1 MLIKYIVKSRYVI
14 RLINYYKFI
23 NQKIINNIA
32 MTRINRITIQGF
44 KSFADKVTIPF
55 PTGFTVVCGPN
66 GSGKSN
72 ICDAIMFA
80 LGISSARII
89 RAEKLSDLIFHG
101 SKKRSPTK
109 SCMVSIYID
118 NKDRKV
124 NIEEEE
130 IKITRKVNEKGL
142 SIIRVNGKVVTR
154 SKMLDILANFGISPY
169 GHNIIMQG
177 DINKIIEMSPKER
190 REIIDQIS
198 GIAEFDEK
206 KSKSESE
213 LEKVEKHIREMSIVL
228 SEKERLLDKLKFEKE
243 AAEKSIFL
251 NKEISKIRYSLS
263 LQNINRITSELEKI
277 EEKIG
282 QSSKELEDKENEL
295 KDKENEF
302 KKYEKTA
309 KEISDLIIQKA
320 RNIELIKRIDEIN
333 TEIIRRKD
341 RIELNERILSR
352 GESDTIVDRLP
363 KIEGI
368 VGTVSQLIKI
378 PTQYSIAIKAALGQ
392 HMNDVV
398 VTKEDV
404 AIECIKFLKENKI
417 GVARFLPLDK
427 IRFKEHQAKIEG
439 EIIGKAIELI
449 EFDSKYKNVFE
460 YLLGDTVI
468 IENIEKKIRGAR
480 AVTLEGDIVEAYGPM
495 IGGYNKRVEFELR
508 LKSENEKMAKEI
520 EKMEKEREVLREKQ
534 KNEEESIKK
543 MDEER
548 LEIHSKIERLRKEIY
563 SLQESVSSMINKINK
578 LNVEKAKKEAE
589 LENYKKE
596 LENYSSDSFYDKPQE
611 KLREMLSN
619 YLRELSQLGAI
630 NMRAG
635 EEFEILSVE
644 YNELK
649 SRLNKLIEDRD
660 AVIKAIQEIESRKY
674 EKFIETLNAISENF
688 SVIYRDLMNGE
699 GKLRL
704 EEEGNIYSGLI
715 IEASTESKK
724 ILNID
729 AMSGGEKTLTALAFL
744 FAIQHYHASPFYI
757 LDEIDAALDKVNTK
771 KVVEF
776 LKKYSEKTQFIV
788 ITHNDLTIQSADNVF
803 GVSMEDGVSKIFSI
817 KMPNE

>member
-1 MLIKYIVKSRYVI
+1 MDIG
-14 RLINYYKFI
+14 YKFY
-23 NQKIINNIA
+23 KSKINNYIA
-32 MTRINRITIQGF
+32 MTRINRITLQGF

-55 PTGFTVVCGPN
+55 PTGFTVICGPN

-80 LGISSARII
+80 LGISSAKII

-101 SKKRSPTK
+101 SKKRSAAK
-109 SCMVSIYID
+109 SCSVSIYLE

-124 NIEEEE
+124 PIEEDE

-154 SKMLDILANFGISPY
+154 SKMLDLLANFNISPY

-177 DINKIIEMSPKER
+177 DINKIIEMSSKER

-206 KSKSESE
+206 KAKSQSE
-213 LEKVEKHIREMSIVL
+213 LEKVEKHIRELTIIL
-228 SEKERLLDKLKFEKE
+228 SEKEKLLEKLKFEKE

-251 NKEISKIRYSLS
+251 NKEINKIRYSIA
-263 LQNINRITSELEKI
+263 LQNINKISSELEKI
-277 EEKIG
+277 NEKIE
-282 QSSKELEDKENEL
+282 SLSKELEAKENEL
-295 KDKENEF
+295 KEKENEF
-302 KKYEKTA
+302 KKYEKVA
-309 KEISDLIIQKA
+309 KEISDVIIQKA

-333 TEIIRRKD
+333 TEIIRRRD

-352 GESDTIVDRLP
+352 VESETIFEKLP
-363 KIEGI
+363 KIDGI
-368 VGTVSQLIKI
+368 IGTVAHIIKI
-378 PTQYSIAIKAALGQ
+378 PSKYSIAIRAALGP
-392 HMNDVV
+392 HMNDIVV
-398 VTKEDV
+398 ANEDV
-404 AIECIKFLKENKI
+404 AIACIKFLKENKI

-427 IRFKEHQAKIEG
+427 IKIKEYETKVDG
-439 EIIGKAIELI
+439 EIIDKAINII
-449 EFDSKYKNVFE
+449 EFDPKYKNVFE

-468 IENIEKKIRGAR
+468 IENIEKKVRGAR
-480 AVTLEGDIVEAYGPM
+480 AVTLDGDIIELHGPM

-508 LKSENEKMAKEI
+508 LKDENERMLKEI
-520 EKMEKEREVLREKQ
+520 EKLEKELEHLRELQAK
-534 KNEEESIKK
+534 EEESIKK

-548 LEIHSKIERLRKEIY
+548 LEIHSKIENIRKDI
-563 SLQESVSSMINKINK
+563 SNLQEKRSSIIHKINKI
-578 LNVEKAKKEAE
+578 NVEKAKKEAE
-589 LENYKKE
+589 IENYKRE
-596 LENYSSDSFYDKPQE
+596 IENYVSDSYYDYPQE
-611 KLREMLSN
+611 RLREMLSN
-619 YLRELSQLGAI
+619 YLKELSQLGPI
-630 NMRAG
+630 NMRAA
-635 EEFEILSVE
+635 EEFEIISVE

-649 SRLNKLIEDRD
+649 NRLTKLIEERD
-660 AVIKAIQEIESRKY
+660 AILKAIQEIESKKY
-674 EKFIETLNAISENF
+674 EKFMETLNAISENF
-688 SVIYRDLMNGE
+688 SIIYRDLMNGE

-704 EEEGNIYSGLI
+704 EEDGNIYSGLI
-715 IEASTESKK
+715 IEASTESRK

-744 FAIQHYHASPFYI
+744 FAIQQYHASPFYI

-788 ITHNDLTIQSADNVF
+788 ITHNDLTIQAADHVF

-817 KMPNE
+817 KMPKE

>member
-1 MLIKYIVKSRYVI
+1 
-14 RLINYYKFI
+14 
-23 NQKIINNIA
+23 
-32 MTRINRITIQGF
+32 MTRINRLTLQGF
-44 KSFADKVTIPF
+44 KSFADKVTITV
-55 PTGFTVVCGPN
+55 PTGFTVICGPN

-101 SKKRSPTK
+101 SKKRSPAK
-109 SCMVSIYID
+109 SCVVSIYID

-124 NIEEEE
+124 PIEEDE

-154 SKMLDILANFGISPY
+154 SKMLDLLANFNISPY

-206 KSKSESE
+206 KSKSEAE
-213 LEKVEKHIREMSIVL
+213 LEKVEKHIREMSIIL
-228 SEKERLLDKLKFEKE
+228 SEKEKLLEKLKFEKE
-243 AAEKSIFL
+243 AAEKSVFL
-251 NKEISKIRYSLS
+251 NREITKIRYSLA
-263 LQNINRITSELEKI
+263 LQNINRIKSELEKI
-277 EEKIG
+277 EEKIK
-282 QSSKELEDKENEL
+282 SLTREFEENEKLL
-295 KDKENEF
+295 KEKENEF
-302 KKYEKTA
+302 KKYEKIA

-333 TEIIRRKD
+333 TEIIRRRD

-352 GESDTIVDRLP
+352 VESEPIIEKLP

-368 VGTVSQLIKI
+368 IGSVSQLMKI
-378 PTQYSIAIKAALGQ
+378 PSQYSIAIKAAIGQ
-392 HMNDVV
+392 HMNDIVV
-398 VTKEDV
+398 ANEDV

-427 IRFKEHQAKIEG
+427 IRVKDHNEKIEG

-449 EFDSKYKNVFE
+449 EFDPKYKNIFD

-468 IENIEKKIRGAR
+468 IENIEKKIKGAR
-480 AVTLEGDIVEAYGPM
+480 AVTLDGDIIEVYGPM

-508 LKSENEKMAKEI
+508 LKKENEKMMKEI
-520 EKMEKEREVLREKQ
+520 EDLEKELEVLREKQ
-534 KNEEESIKK
+534 KEEEESIKK

-548 LEIHSKIERLRKEIY
+548 LGIHSKIEKMKKEIED
-563 SLQESVSSMINKINK
+563 LQEKKSSIIHKINK
-578 LNVEKAKKEAE
+578 LNIEKAKKGAE
-589 LENYKKE
+589 LENYEKE
-596 LENYSSDSFYDKPQE
+596 LENYPSDSFYDYPQE

-630 NMRAG
+630 NMKAA

-649 SRLNKLIEDRD
+649 NRLSKLIEERD
-660 AVIKAIQEIESRKY
+660 AIIRAIQEIEGKKY
-674 EKFIETLNAISENF
+674 EKFMETLNAISENF

-704 EEEGNIYSGLI
+704 EEEGNIYSGLM

-744 FAIQHYHASPFYI
+744 FAIQQYHASPFYI

-788 ITHNDLTIQSADNVF
+788 ITHNDLTIQAADHVF

-817 KMPNE
+817 KMPNK